1 MIILNQIIS
10 AMQNYAIWIQIAL
23 PFILKLNLFIKDIA
37 NDVEKRFDTSDYAI
51 ECNST
56 ERPLLIGKN

>member
-37 NDVEKRFDTSDYAI
+37 NDVEKKIRYI
-51 ECNST
+51 RLCN
-56 ERPLLIGKN
+56 